1 MKLFALIAIAL
12 LPIELYAGSG
22 ESSDT
27 RDREFRVW
35 TNAELKRLQKSLH
48 DKVTPPKQ
56 NATIDFANYSN
67 SGTAIGYRE
76 GNGPGESHAKHDDYF
91 VVQAGEATLVV
102 GGTITNPKETAPNET
117 RGDGIINGESQ
128 RITAGDI
135 VHIPAGMPHQML
147 IESGKTIT
155 YFIIRVETG
164 QSTDR

>member
-22 ESSDT
+22 ESIDT
-27 RDREFRVW
+27 PDREFRVW
-35 TNAELKRLQKSLH
+35 THGELKRLQKSLH

-76 GNGPGESHAKHDDYF
+76 GNGPAESHAEHDDYF

-117 RGDGIINGESQ
+117 RGDGLVNGKAL
-128 RITAGDI
+128 RIVAGDI

-147 IESGKTIT
+147 IGSGKTIT
-155 YFIIRVETG
+155 YFIIRVEAAAATH
-164 QSTDR
+164 